1 MTVENYEFYGDANL
15 TIDLARL
22 TYKTTIKVIGAGGV
36 ALTGATVIVDE
47 THTYIQKDSSGIVLD
62 LPMVHIRR

>member
-47 THTYIQKDSSGIVLD
+47 THTYIQKILLVLC
-62 LPMVHIRR
+62 